1 MHVLGCHKSIF
12 TCLVDLKKL
21 IQCVSSIDLHM
32 TYDADVSRRTSV
44 GTCKYELA
52 ITGLLQNKC
61 ASFNYVSRM
70 GFQGSKKYCTLQCA
84 KTCFSDMFYK
94 VLIVECLQTNTGY
107 FKTKF
112 EFNV

>member
-1 MHVLGCHKSIF
+1 MHVLHSSIF
-12 TCLVDLKKL
+12 TCLVELKKL
-21 IQCVSSIDLHM
+21 IQCVSSIDLPV

-44 GTCKYELA
+44 GTFKYELP
-52 ITGLLQNKC
+52 ITGLSQNKC
-61 ASFNYVSRM
+61 TSFDYVSRM

-84 KTCFSDMFYK
+84 KPCFSDMLYK

>member
-1 MHVLGCHKSIF
+1 MLTYMHVLGCHSSIF

-61 ASFNYVSRM
+61 ASFNYVS
-70 GFQGSKKYCTLQCA
+70 CTLQCA
-84 KTCFSDMFYK
+84 KPCFSDMFYK

-112 EFNV
+112 

>member
-1 MHVLGCHKSIF
+1 
-12 TCLVDLKKL
+12 
-21 IQCVSSIDLHM
+21 M

-52 ITGLLQNKC
+52 ITGQNKC

-84 KTCFSDMFYK
+84 KPCFSDMFYK